1 MQQWRVTVGVSR
13 SEGAE
18 GYPVYGVQVTL
29 SDGTVWGWPDVDV
42 DRAVAERLVGRLQAA
57 QPAVC
62 HFRDLV
68 LDYIQEMG
76 EIGEKIP

>member
-1 MQQWRVTVGVSR
+1 MQRWTVTEGVSS

-29 SDGTVWGWPDVDV
+29 PDGTEWGYPDVDV
-42 DRAVAERLVGRLQAA
+42 ERAVAEQLAHRLQAL
-57 QPAVC
+57 QPEAC

-68 LDYIQEMG
+68 LDYIEEMAG
-76 EIGEKIP
+76 NCEKTP